1 MFDNKFTRRDPL
13 AESVRQVMIENDIRR
28 QVELTLNEQLGIQS
42 RKQLPHEYL
51 KEYDET
57 LRAAI
62 NQTLNE
68 GEGRGYPLG
77 KSESGNQHARATPEL
92 TRQREAE
99 LKRSA
104 KDKGDNVTSNIKET
118 DKSISNPPEETT
130 SGFTKEESEGSDPR
144 NNREKDLAAKKPP
157 YNKITHADVLK
168 GRGVIAQEELN
179 VALGKNQ
186 ITRKDPAAPQ
196 ALEEKAVSK
205 AQHRF
210 FGLVRGI
217 QKGKAH
223 GSAKA
228 EKAAKSMSSK
238 EVRKFAKTKEKG
250 LPERVD
256 ESTKAILEEIQNN
269 LQEQFVYIYENYDDS
284 VMEQFLASL
293 TMEEAYLLGL
303 NEDQP
308 GDGNQGEAEAKAK
321 VNPAPA
327 ARPAGLGDAP
337 QQSTEGPGIIDRIKN
352 TAADVGSAIGSAASN
367 AGDAISSALTPA
379 RPAARPAGPGDAP
392 QQSTEGPGIIDRIKN
407 TATNTFDTIKKQFQA
422 GPRPSLGNN
431 LAGGGNE
438 WEGVRQMPG
447 TYRPESP
454 KPSTFLPP
462 STAKGPVLGRNIKD
476 PTGSGE
482 YGRIH
487 RISNKIGVGDD
498 PSSFRKTPE
507 RTAALTGTRQQQPA
521 AVSRPNNTGGTQQYT
536 PLEGPRGSSGTS
548 RVGPQ
553 GPSSAAS
560 RPAGPAVTPSAAS
573 RPAGPAVTPSAAS
586 RPAGPA
592 PAPAA
597 SRPRIQAPGSR
608 GSSGGSFSGH
618 PEWARRAFN
627 PAGGG

>member
-77 KSESGNQHARATPEL
+77 RSESGNQHARVTPEL

-205 AQHRF
+205 VQHRF

-327 ARPAGLGDAP
+327 ARPAGL
-337 QQSTEGPGIIDRIKN
+337 
-352 TAADVGSAIGSAASN
+352 
-367 AGDAISSALTPA
+367 
-379 RPAARPAGPGDAP
+379 GDAP

-536 PLEGPRGSSGTS
+536 PVEGPRGSSGTS